1 MPEIS
6 MTCNT
11 LTGSYEALAMYSFGR
26 YLIGCLGGEDM
37 AIEKLEKQG
46 SVVPRRSLLDDDDK
60 HLATNTVAHVFP
72 FNWCLAPWVLGRSFY
87 DKIMFGI
94 VQYVS
99 FCVFSLLQ
107 FLKGEK
113 LHDCC
118 ICNEEN

>member
-1 MPEIS
+1 
-6 MTCNT
+6 
-11 LTGSYEALAMYSFGR
+11 
-26 YLIGCLGGEDM
+26 M

-46 SVVPRRSLLDDDDK
+46 SVGPPRSLLDDDDK

-107 FLKGEK
+107 FLKGESCMIVASAMK
-113 LHDCC
+113 KILTAILYTISYLSLFPASLVTHT
-118 ICNEEN
+118 NSWGA

>member
-1 MPEIS
+1 
-6 MTCNT
+6 
-11 LTGSYEALAMYSFGR
+11 
-26 YLIGCLGGEDM
+26 M

-46 SVVPRRSLLDDDDK
+46 SVGPLRSLLDDDDK

-118 ICNEEN
+118 ICNENFFDCNYIYYFISFPVSSLSGHTYKFMGGLNFR